1 MEAKRDSQPHPLEH
15 DDPARTDRIRAI
27 APYLLFE
34 HLMQDADD
42 GKLSREEAIERCKAI
57 TPIVVEG
64 EG

>member
-1 MEAKRDSQPHPLEH
+1 MEKGTFNQPSPLEH
-15 DDPARTDRIRAI
+15 GDPERTDRIRKI

-34 HLMQDADD
+34 HLMSDADE
-42 GKLSREEAIERCKAI
+42 GKLSREEAIERMRAL